1 MIIPKKEYFFS
12 DSTLKKVR
20 KIKLDRNIITLEI
33 ETPNAKKEIKRVF
46 QMVNRRLQNIRNAEV
61 LSPAAAALGVDLQ
74 NTKFT
79 QFSVAK
85 NKDWNTLKIEYAK
98 CISFLQNPTS
108 TAQGAKQWT
117 KTVQNSL
124 GFSNETMNKVIKNIK
139 ENKDDFTL
147 SSPIE
152 HVKEEFETV
161 AKDIS
166 DQIER
171 DAKAENNLQQLE
183 NELQKDF
190 DDVEKSIDNDL
201 QNVLNSFKNFKL

>member
-124 GFSNETMNKVIKNIK
+124 GFSNETMEKVIKNIK
-139 ENKDDFTL
+139 ENKEDFTL

>member
-1 MIIPKKEYFFS
+1 MIIPKKDFFFS
-12 DSTLKKVR
+12 ESTLKKVR

-46 QMVNRRLQNIRNAEV
+46 QMVNRRLQNIRNADV

>member
-1 MIIPKKEYFFS
+1 MIIPKKDFFFS
-12 DSTLKKVR
+12 ESTLKKVR
-20 KIKLDRNIITLEI
+20 KIKLDRDIITLEI

-46 QMVNRRLQNIRNAEV
+46 QMVNRRLQNIRNADV

-79 QFSVAK
+79 QFSVA

-124 GFSNETMNKVIKNIK
+124 GFSNETMTKVIKNIK
-139 ENKDDFTL
+139 ENKEDFTL